1 MENDRIEQLKNN
13 ISSIVAG
20 AGTVIQHMV
29 TALIAGGHVLLEDV
43 PGVGKTTL
51 ARALASSLDISFSR
65 IQFTPDTLPGDVTG
79 MSVYNMKTGEFEIRK
94 GPVFAQIILA
104 DEINRTSPKT
114 QSALLEVMQERQ
126 VTIDGQTFPLREPFM
141 VIATENPMDF
151 AGTFPL
157 PEAQLDRFMMKLSVG
172 YPNEPDTMLLARRFL
187 NGELARDPEP
197 VLSEKDILDLRQ
209 KALEVRVDESIIKY
223 ISDIISGTRTARELR
238 FGASPRAMLDMLAA
252 VRARALVQG
261 RDYCI
266 PEDVTMMSRVVIPHR
281 LQVTT
286 EAAMNRYDAATIL
299 ENVLARTKLPED
311 L

>member
-1 MENDRIEQLKNN
+1 MENDRIELLKNN

>member
-1 MENDRIEQLKNN
+1 
-13 ISSIVAG
+13 
-20 AGTVIQHMV
+20 
-29 TALIAGGHVLLEDV
+29 
-43 PGVGKTTL
+43 
-51 ARALASSLDISFSR
+51 
-65 IQFTPDTLPGDVTG
+65 
-79 MSVYNMKTGEFEIRK
+79 
-94 GPVFAQIILA
+94 
-104 DEINRTSPKT
+104 
-114 QSALLEVMQERQ
+114 
-126 VTIDGQTFPLREPFM
+126 M
-141 VIATENPMDF
+141 VIATENPTDF

-197 VLSEKDILDLRQ
+197 VLGEKDILVLRQ